1 MLALLLESRHPSY
14 EESWISI
21 NINFIR
27 WVILVIRALYYCP
40 QTKFGQ
46 ANIFSSMFQEF
57 CSRGRGVVVSQHA
70 LQQVSW
76 EWYPSMPCRWYSR
89 VPCRS
94 LRGLSRPTPRR
105 EVEGSG
111 QGVSRPTL
119 VDIFR
124 PTPGECESQR
134 VLRQTPLPTMDGY
147 CCRWYASYWN
157 AFLFCTRFKV
167 RSSLHKIQKK
177 SHI

>member
-1 MLALLLESRHPSY
+1 MLALLLESRHLLLRG
-14 EESWISI
+14 ILDL
-21 NINFIR
+21 NQHKFIR

-76 EWYPSMPCRWYSR
+76 GWYPSMPCRWYPM

-94 LRGLSRPTPRR
+94 LGGLQAHTRG
-105 EVEGSG
+105 EVEGPG

-119 VDIFR
+119 VDVFR
-124 PTPGECESQR
+124 PTPWECESQH
-134 VLRQTPLPTMDGY
+134 VLRQTPPPHHGRLLLQVV
-147 CCRWYASYWN
+147 CILLECI
-157 AFLFCTRFKV
+157 LV
-167 RSSLHKIQKK
+167 LHSFQGLKFVT
-177 SHI
+177 